1 MPRRAIFIR
10 GVESEIV
17 ESCKV
22 ALQWTVRMRMVISAI
37 VALFFFLGA
46 ASRNIA
52 PDAVTRATI
61 WNSHEGDPDVLG
73 DGKVPQDADA
83 RPFTWKTKGILV
95 FAWEEPRRLEKLRI
109 YVGAIGNN
117 YQVRAYLGGRLDE
130 TGTLREPEGVQTAL
144 IEENARAVNQW
155 IEIYFPPDTTA
166 DNLELWTLGP
176 TIFYEVEIYV
186 HSPDVTAVERL
197 RWGKIK
203 ADQGFLSVLREIP

>member
-1 MPRRAIFIR
+1 
-10 GVESEIV
+10 
-17 ESCKV
+17 
-22 ALQWTVRMRMVISAI
+22 MRMVISAI
-37 VALFFFLGA
+37 IALFFFGGA

-83 RPFTWKTKGILV
+83 LPFIWKTKGILV
-95 FAWEEPRRLEKLRI
+95 FAWKEPLQLEKLRI
-109 YVGAIGNN
+109 YVGAIGND

-144 IEENARAVNQW
+144 IEENARAVDQW
-155 IEIYFPPDTTA
+155 IEIDFPPDTVA

-176 TIFYEVEIYV
+176 TVFYEVEIYV
-186 HSPDVTAVERL
+186 HSSDATAIEKL
-197 RWGKIK
+197 SWGKIK
-203 ADQGFLSVLREIP
+203 TEQGSLSIRRQIP

>member
-1 MPRRAIFIR
+1 
-10 GVESEIV
+10 
-17 ESCKV
+17 
-22 ALQWTVRMRMVISAI
+22 MRIIIPAI
-37 VALFFFLGA
+37 VALFFLLGA

-73 DGKVPQDADA
+73 DGMVPQDADA
-83 RPFTWKTKGILV
+83 LPFTWNTKGILV
-95 FAWEEPRRLEKLRI
+95 FAWEKPLQLEKLRI
-109 YVGAIGNN
+109 YVGTIGNN

-155 IEIYFPPDTTA
+155 VAIYFPPDTTA

-176 TIFYEVEIYV
+176 TVFYEVEIYV
-186 HSPDVTAVERL
+186 RSPDATTVERL
-197 RWGKIK
+197 SWGKIK
-203 ADQGFLSVLREIP
+203 AEQGFLSIRHQIP